1 MRSAVIVSTAR
12 TPIGRAYRGAFND
25 TQSQTLGGHVIAA
38 AVQRAGV
45 APAEVDDVVMGAAL
59 QQGAQGFNMARQCAL
74 AAGLPDSVAGMTV
87 DRQCSSGLM
96 AIATAAKSCSR
107 RCSSPSGSS
116 ATSISS
122 LDRSR
127 PGSTPSRPTNVGPS
141 VAKGNCWSAISMTT
155 PWP

>member
-25 TQSQTLGGHVIAA
+25 TQSQALGGHVIAA

-45 APAEVDDVVMGAAL
+45 AAEQVDDVIMGAAL

-74 AAGLPDSVAGMTV
+74 RAGLPDSVAGMTV

-96 AIATAAKSCSR
+96 AIATAAKQIIDDDMQIVVGGGLESISLVQTQQMNRSRGQDPALASVFR
-107 RCSSPSGSS
+107 RC
-116 ATSISS
+116 T
-122 LDRSR
+122 
-127 PGSTPSRPTNVGPS
+127 
-141 VAKGNCWSAISMTT
+141 
-155 PWP
+155 